1 MACGSEMTDLTE
13 EDDEKMQFQPPDM
26 NSSSSLMS
34 TAELAHHLGQVSLE
48 SSPVLSSR
56 ASRRTEKYSL
66 RDLEIQQ
73 TIGLYIYIYMF
84 RANTSRLLRGPRIL
98 YTLNDTSLGIP
109 V

>member
-1 MACGSEMTDLTE
+1 MAYGGEMTDLTD

-26 NSSSSLMS
+26 NTGSSLMS

-48 SSPVLSSR
+48 SSPVLTSR

-73 TIGLYIYIYMF
+73 TIGVCIFI
-84 RANTSRLLRGPRIL
+84 
-98 YTLNDTSLGIP
+98 
-109 V
+109 